1 MEILKTPHPYYLL
14 VRNFYT
20 DEEQALIWQ
29 ELEFLTHKHKLQP
42 PQATGQLNP
51 MMKKNRGVFLD
62 NIYADRSMS
71 NILKVN
77 RKIFSAPV
85 FKAFADL
92 HPLTKCINAV
102 NADTTLLSYYEATD
116 HYKPH
121 SDTATVTALSW
132 HFKEPRNFEGG
143 DLVFSDLDETILVEN
158 NMLII
163 FPSCLRHGVTQ
174 VKMKDGVEPWKGL
187 GRYCLSSFMNIK

>member
-1 MEILKTPHPYYLL
+1 MQIIDTPHPYLL
-14 VRNFYT
+14 IRDFYT

-29 ELEFLTHKHKLQP
+29 ELDFLTHKHKLQP
-42 PQATGQLNP
+42 PQNTGQGNP
-51 MMKKNRGVFLD
+51 MMKKNKGIFLD

-77 RKIFSAPV
+77 RKVFSAPV

-92 HPLTKCINAV
+92 SLHNRCINVV

-121 SDTATVTALSW
+121 ADTAVITALSW
-132 HFKEPRNFEGG
+132 HFREPRHFEGG
-143 DLVFSDLDETILVEN
+143 DLVFSDLNETILVEN
-158 NMLII
+158 NMLIV
-163 FPSCLRHGVTQ
+163 FPSCLRHSVTQ
-174 VKMKDGVEPWKGL
+174 VEMYEGAELWKGL

>member
-1 MEILKTPHPYYLL
+1 MEILETHHPYLL
-14 VRNFYT
+14 IRGFYT

-29 ELEFLTHKHKLQP
+29 ELDFLTHKHKLQP
-42 PQATGQLNP
+42 PQSTGQMNP
-51 MMKKNRGVFLD
+51 MMKKNNGIFLD
-62 NIYADRSMS
+62 SIYADRSMS

-85 FKAFADL
+85 FKAYAEL
-92 HPLTKCINAV
+92 HPLTKCINVV
-102 NADTTLLSYYEATD
+102 NSDTTLLSYYESTD

-121 SDTATVTALSW
+121 ADVAVVTALSW
-132 HFKEPRNFEGG
+132 HYQQPRQFEGG
-143 DLVFSDLDETILVEN
+143 DLVFTDLDETIPVEN
-158 NMLII
+158 NMLIV

-174 VKMKDGVEPWKGL
+174 VKMKDGVEPWKGF